1 MEQLAEKNRNRGP
14 AKIKLRVAVVKP
26 KSSYTRVEVSVAAHF
41 QILESRNL
49 TDILKITAPSVN
61 GKKKQKVEEY
71 LTGGTAGTGT
81 AATSIRIWAYRNWH
95 TEVTGMDEDDMT
107 WTAPWASEA
116 PKASP
121 SEGAAIQQ
129 VKYAVVFFRPFV
141 RVTRRNFW
149 VTSGFFH
156 RFSLKPKRSKPGL
169 FFQRFSSALRAKM
182 RRKIEFNEKFLE
194 FSEKSL

>member
-81 AATSIRIWAYRNWH
+81 AATSIRI
-95 TEVTGMDEDDMT
+95 
-107 WTAPWASEA
+107 
-116 PKASP
+116 
-121 SEGAAIQQ
+121 
-129 VKYAVVFFRPFV
+129 
-141 RVTRRNFW
+141 
-149 VTSGFFH
+149 
-156 RFSLKPKRSKPGL
+156 
-169 FFQRFSSALRAKM
+169 
-182 RRKIEFNEKFLE
+182 
-194 FSEKSL
+194 